1 MTDVNSES
9 CTIDQQVDRL
19 IVPGCTKW
27 NLAELLMPPGQRC
40 VIRNWEIQIEQ
51 LGQRSKE
58 ALRLT
63 KWEMKDHADRQSR
76 LDSDICVRAL
86 TAGFAAGRLS
96 PGIDCILRKPD
107 SEVTAAA

>member
-9 CTIDQQVDRL
+9 CTVDQQVDRL

-27 NLAELLMPPGQRC
+27 NVAELLMPPGQRC

-51 LGQRSKE
+51 QGQPSKE

-76 LDSDICVRAL
+76 LDSDICVGAL
-86 TAGFAAGRLS
+86 TAGFAAGRS
-96 PGIDCILRKPD
+96 TPGIEGGIRKPD
-107 SEVTAAA
+107 SEVTAVA